1 MQYLA
6 NDLVKL
12 FFHQHNLQIPDEPNY
27 MNYKIAFEDSHE
39 KSQALV
45 Q

>member
-12 FFHQHNLQIPDEPNY
+12 FFYQHNLQIPDGPNH
-27 MNYKIAFEDSHE
+27 MNYKIAFEDRHE
-39 KSQALV
+39 KLQALI